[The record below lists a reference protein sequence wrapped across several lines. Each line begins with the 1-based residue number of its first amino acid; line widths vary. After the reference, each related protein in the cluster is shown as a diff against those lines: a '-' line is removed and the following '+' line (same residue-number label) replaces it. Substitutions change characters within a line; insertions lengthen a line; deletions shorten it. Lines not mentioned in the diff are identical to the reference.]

1 MATGKEM
8 AEKARTVLG
17 IEVSKATVNGLA
29 KQMQFD
35 SVFSQKQEKLTPE
48 QKAYRVFFCLSIPN
62 WKSFNLPCIFSDET
76 MIVLN
81 PQKRRVR
88 IIRGVDAPGKFIE
101 TVGYPTKLM
110 VWGAIG
116 LNFKSDL
123 VRITGTLNAQG
134 YQNLLENSQVFEK
147 LNEQYGV
154 NSYVFQQDGARPHT
168 GAGTVEFLR
177 KKGVLT
183 LPKSLQW
190 PAMSPDMNVIEN
202 IWAILKSSMQYDA
215 ITDEE
220 SLYNEAVRVWNA
232 VTIETVNAMIQ
243 DFQPRIQ
250 ACLAVQGIC
259 LNRYKTVVRGFR
271 KPVDAGWRAAQEA
284 AIISSQIEDFRN
296 ESQKFFTNVVIGP
309 KAPEVREEGED
320 RQIAIKQIWLES
332 CQICEQLPRSIRQK
346 CGLPWQPTSRCAK
359 GPEPE
364 TQE

>member
-1 MATGKEM
+1 MSIDDMLKASFSLGAGHSIRDVCQELSPPRSPATIHRLKQRAMGCLEKKETVEDYTRPILGHFISFCLFTNPMATGKEM

-29 KQMQFD
+29 KQMHFD

-123 VRITGTLNAQG
+123 IRITGTLNAQG

-183 LPKSLQW
+183 LPKSLHW
-190 PAMSPDMNVIEN
+190 PAMSPDMNVIEQ
-202 IWAILKSSMQYDA
+202 LFD
-215 ITDEE
+215 
-220 SLYNEAVRVWNA
+220 R
-232 VTIETVNAMIQ
+232 
-243 DFQPRIQ
+243 
-250 ACLAVQGIC
+250 CLQ
-259 LNRYKTVVRGFR
+259 
-271 KPVDAGWRAAQEA
+271 
-284 AIISSQIEDFRN
+284 S
-296 ESQKFFTNVVIGP
+296 
-309 KAPEVREEGED
+309 
-320 RQIAIKQIWLES
+320 
-332 CQICEQLPRSIRQK
+332 
-346 CGLPWQPTSRCAK
+346 
-359 GPEPE
+359 
-364 TQE
+364 